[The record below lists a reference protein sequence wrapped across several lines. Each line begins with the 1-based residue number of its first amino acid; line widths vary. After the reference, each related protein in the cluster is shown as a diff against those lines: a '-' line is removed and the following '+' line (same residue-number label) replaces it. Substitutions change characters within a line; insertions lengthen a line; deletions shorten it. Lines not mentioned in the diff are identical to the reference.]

1 MPNTLYYGD
10 NLPVLRDYLPDES
23 VDLIYLDPPFNSR
36 ADYNVLFQD
45 RSGADS
51 PAQLQ
56 AFSDTWEWTQE
67 TERTFEEEIIGSLR
81 MPALVKEMMTDLRRW
96 VGRNDMMSYLVMMTP
111 RLVELRRVLKPTGS
125 LYLHCDPTASHFL
138 RLALDVVFGR
148 ENFRNEIVW
157 RRTGSHNS
165 ATMQYG
171 PIHETILFYTKSAGN
186 GYVFN
191 PQFRPFTKGHIE
203 SYFQRED
210 ERGRYC
216 TNSLTGA
223 GITRRGDSGQP
234 WRGYNP
240 TNKGRHW
247 AVPGSLVRA
256 LGISENLSV
265 REKLEELYQAGCID
279 LPPDGSEA
287 LPTFRQY
294 LENSRGIPL
303 QDIWA
308 YQPHTQGVLYG
319 TDAAIDE
326 DVRWIPHQ
334 GGRER
339 LHYATQKPQALLERI
354 INTSSNPGDVVLDP
368 FCGCGTAVAAAQ
380 KLGRQWIGID
390 ITHLAVALLKNRL
403 KDDFDLEPLTD
414 YAIIGEPQDS
424 GGARALWAQDPFQ
437 FQYWAVSLLGAQP
450 QNNERRRGADGG
462 IDGLI
467 YFVDGPRRAA
477 RKIVLQVKGGS
488 VAVAQ
493 IRELAGVVEREKAA
507 MGLFITLA
515 APTRPMAR
523 EAVAAGFYTSE
534 LWQRD
539 FPKIQI
545 RTIAQLLAG
554 QSFDLPPRPA
564 ERPAAARAR
573 RPQGEQ
579 GYMADMGAAYRA
591 VS

>member
-51 PAQLQ
+51 PAQLK

-67 TERTFEEEIIGSLR
+67 TERTFEEEIIGSPR
-81 MPALVKEMMTDLRRW
+81 MPPLVKEMMTGLRRW
-96 VGRNDMMSYLVMMTP
+96 VGRNDMLSYLVMMTP

-138 RLALDVVFGR
+138 RLTLDVVFGR
-148 ENFRNEIVW
+148 ENFRSEIVW
-157 RRTGSHNS
+157 RRTSAHNN
-165 ATMQYG
+165 TTLQYG
-171 PIHETILFYTKSAGN
+171 PIHDTILFYTKGRRFTFHP
-186 GYVFN
+186 GT
-191 PQFRPFTKGHIE
+191 RPYARNYIE
-203 SYFQRED
+203 SRFTRSD
-210 ERGRYC
+210 ERGRYQL
-216 TNSLTGA
+216 NYLTGPGQSGGA
-223 GITRRGDSGQP
+223 SGQP
-234 WRGYNP
+234 WQDFDP
-240 TNKGRHW
+240 TLRNRHW
-247 AVPGSLVRA
+247 AIPRSLRPFLPNAGAGMNSQEQLDALLAQDLIVLPEGAGPPMYKQYVGPGVP
-256 LGISENLSV
+256 
-265 REKLEELYQAGCID
+265 Y
-279 LPPDGSEA
+279 
-287 LPTFRQY
+287 
-294 LENSRGIPL
+294 

-308 YQPHTQGVLYG
+308 YQPNTQGVLHG
-319 TDAAIDE
+319 TPECIDE
-326 DVRWIPHQ
+326 DVKYLESAAEKLGYP
-334 GGRER
+334 
-339 LHYATQKPQALLERI
+339 TQKPVGLLERI

-390 ITHLAVALLKNRL
+390 LTHLAVALLKNRL

-414 YAIIGEPQDS
+414 YAIIGEPQDT

-450 QNNERRRGADGG
+450 RNNERRRGADGG

-467 YFVDGPRRAA
+467 YFLDGPRQAA
-477 RKIVLQVKGGS
+477 RKIVIQVKGGS

-493 IRELAGVVEREKAA
+493 VRELAGVVEREKAA

-515 APTRPMAR
+515 APTRPMTR
-523 EAVAAGFYTSE
+523 EALAAGFYTSE

-545 RTIAQLLAG
+545 RTIAQLLTG
-554 QSFDLPPRPA
+554 QGFDLPPRPA
-564 ERPAAARAR
+564 ERPATNRTR
-573 RPQGEQ
+573 RPQGEP
-579 GYMADMGAAYRA
+579 GYMADMEAAYRA

>member
-51 PAQLQ
+51 PAQLK

-67 TERTFEEEIIGSLR
+67 TERTFEEEIIGSPR

-138 RLALDVVFGR
+138 RLTLDVVFGR
-148 ENFRNEIVW
+148 ENFRSEIVW
-157 RRTGSHNS
+157 RRTSSHNN
-165 ATMQYG
+165 TTLQYG
-171 PIHETILFYTKSAGN
+171 PIHDTILFYTKGR
-186 GYVFN
+186 
-191 PQFRPFTKGHIE
+191 QFPFHPGTRPYARNYIE
-203 SYFQRED
+203 SRFTRSD
-210 ERGRYC
+210 ERGRYQL
-216 TNSLTGA
+216 NYLTGPGRSGGA
-223 GITRRGDSGQP
+223 SGQP
-234 WRGYNP
+234 WQGFDP
-240 TNKGRHW
+240 TPRNRHW
-247 AVPGSLVRA
+247 AIPRSLRPFLPNAGAGMNSQEQLDALLAQDLIVLPEGAGQPMYKQYVGPGVP
-256 LGISENLSV
+256 
-265 REKLEELYQAGCID
+265 Y
-279 LPPDGSEA
+279 
-287 LPTFRQY
+287 
-294 LENSRGIPL
+294 

-308 YQPHTQGVLYG
+308 YQPNTQGVLY
-319 TDAAIDE
+319 DSQECIDE
-326 DVRWIPHQ
+326 DVKYLESEAEKLGYP
-334 GGRER
+334 
-339 LHYATQKPQALLERI
+339 TQKPVGLLERI

-368 FCGCGTAVAAAQ
+368 FCGGGTAVAAAQ
-380 KLGRQWIGID
+380 KLGRRWIGMD

-403 KDDFDLEPLTD
+403 KDDFDLAPLID

-424 GGARALWAQDPFQ
+424 GGARALWEQDPFQ
-437 FQYWAVSLLGAQP
+437 FQYWAVSLLAAQP
-450 QNNERRRGADGG
+450 QNNERRRRAAGG

-467 YFVDGPRRAA
+467 YFLDDPRQAA
-477 RKIVLQVKGGS
+477 RKIVIQVQGGS

-515 APTRPMAR
+515 APTRPMER
-523 EAVAAGFYTSE
+523 EAAAAGFYTSE

-554 QSFDLPPRPA
+554 QGFDLPPRPA
-564 ERPAAARAR
+564 ARAAAGRAR

-579 GYMADMGAAYRA
+579 GYMADMGAADRA

>member
-10 NLPVLRDYLPDES
+10 NLPALRDYLPDES

-36 ADYNVLFQD
+36 ADYNVRFQD

-51 PAQLQ
+51 PAQLK

-67 TERTFEEEIIGSLR
+67 TERTFEEEIIGSIR
-81 MPALVKEMMTDLRRW
+81 MPALVKEMMTGLREW

-138 RLALDVVFGR
+138 RLTLDVVFGR
-148 ENFRNEIVW
+148 ENFRSEIVW
-157 RRTGSHNS
+157 RRTSSHNN
-165 ATMQYG
+165 TTLQYG
-171 PIHETILFYTKSAGN
+171 PIHDTILFYTKGR
-186 GYVFN
+186 
-191 PQFRPFTKGHIE
+191 QFTFHPGTRPYTRNYIE
-203 SYFQRED
+203 SRFTRSD
-210 ERGRYC
+210 ERGRYQL
-216 TNSLTGA
+216 NYLTGPGRSGGA
-223 GITRRGDSGQP
+223 SGQP
-234 WRGYNP
+234 WQGFDP
-240 TNKGRHW
+240 TPRSRHW
-247 AVPGSLVRA
+247 AIPRSLRPFLPNAGAGMNSQEQLDALLTQDLIVLPMGAGQPMYKQYVGPGVP
-256 LGISENLSV
+256 
-265 REKLEELYQAGCID
+265 Y
-279 LPPDGSEA
+279 
-287 LPTFRQY
+287 
-294 LENSRGIPL
+294 

-308 YQPHTQGVLYG
+308 YQPNTQGVLY
-319 TDAAIDE
+319 DSQECIDE
-326 DVRWIPHQ
+326 DVKYLESAAEKLDYP
-334 GGRER
+334 
-339 LHYATQKPQALLERI
+339 TQKPVGLLERI

-380 KLGRQWIGID
+380 KLSRQWTGID
-390 ITHLAVALLKNRL
+390 ITHLAVALMKNRL

-437 FQYWAVSLLGAQP
+437 FQYWAVSLLEAQP

-477 RKIVLQVKGGS
+477 RKIVIQVKGGS

-493 IRELAGVVEREKAA
+493 VRELAGVVERERAA
-507 MGLFITLA
+507 MGLFITLEE
-515 APTRPMAR
+515 PTRPMAP

-554 QSFDLPPRPA
+554 QGFALPPRPA
-564 ERPAAARAR
+564 ARPAAGRAH

-579 GYMADMGAAYRA
+579 GYMAKMGAADRA